1 MIHGPWML
9 ENMRTIRI
17 RWGPSRGIFEENIQ
31 FLNFQMEI
39 MLTLVYL
46 NLKTRVQSVSRARGV
61 SSINYFLDNIFK
73 TLKCR
78 TVGRQNV
85 LKDKNKLNNCIIW
98 LGTIPWECWTF
109 TYRQWC
115 YIVNID
121 GYFTLKLSSE
131 SGFSF
136 VNRFQPNT
144 NDVSTKWLCW
154 TSMSVPNSDNS
165 TI

>member
-1 MIHGPWML
+1 ML

-98 LGTIPWECWTF
+98 LGTIPET
-109 TYRQWC
+109 
-115 YIVNID
+115 IPENAELLHID
-121 GYFTLKLSSE
+121 
-131 SGFSF
+131 
-136 VNRFQPNT
+136 
-144 NDVSTKWLCW
+144 NDVISSILTGILH
-154 TSMSVPNSDNS
+154 
-165 TI
+165 